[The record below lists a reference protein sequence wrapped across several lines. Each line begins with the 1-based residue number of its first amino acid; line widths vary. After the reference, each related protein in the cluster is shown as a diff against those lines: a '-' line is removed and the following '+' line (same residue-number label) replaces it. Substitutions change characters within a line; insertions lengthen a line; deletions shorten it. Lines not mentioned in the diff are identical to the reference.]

1 MDTESLRSY
10 LARACLAVLAL
21 ACVLVTASPLR
32 AQTFSVIHNF
42 TGDADGDNYLAWPNH
57 RSRRQHG
64 GHVSRRGQ
72 QVTRE
77 AVYKLMHSGAGMDRK
92 FTLQSFRAA
101 LMEQTPES

>member
-42 TGDADGDNYLAWPNH
+42 TGDADGDNPFAGLTIDRAGNMEGT
-57 RSRRQHG
+57 SAG
-64 GHVSRRGQ
+64 GAAR
-72 QVTRE
+72 TRE
-77 AVYKLMHSGAGMDRK
+77 R
-92 FTLQSFRAA
+92 FTNSCTAA
-101 LMEQTPES
+101 RDGP